1 MIKITDIIESTITQS
16 RELSFG
22 FSQGLFNLS
31 QLARFLKPIVVAKAK
46 KDISEKALLMALS
59 RMQRKKT
66 SIKIKEG
73 DPFFVEH
80 VSLNTGLSIV
90 TFLKNS
96 TNHAAVVHLYKKV
109 QKSGGYMTI
118 SEGMSEITVIVEQ
131 GYIDDVYELF
141 PDKPLIEKK
150 GAISLGI
157 RFHKRYLQVPGYLY
171 KVLQALTLQGINIW
185 ELSSTATE
193 VSVYLD
199 ARDTHLALDTI
210 LGSFRQR
217 KRTAADS

>member
-1 MIKITDIIESTITQS
+1 MIKITDIIESTIIQS

-31 QLARFLKPIVVAKAK
+31 QLARFLKPIVTAKAK

-66 SIKIKEG
+66 SLRIKED
-73 DPFFVEH
+73 DPFFIEH

-90 TFLKNS
+90 TFSKNS
-96 TNHAAVVHLYKKV
+96 ANHSAVIQLYKKV
-109 QKSGGYMTI
+109 QKSSGYMTI
-118 SEGMSEITVIVEQ
+118 SEGMSEITVIIEQ
-131 GYIDDVYELF
+131 IYIEDVYQF
-141 PDKPLIEKK
+141 FSDKPLIEKK

-193 VSVYLD
+193 ISVYLD

-217 KRTAADS
+217 KRAVADL